1 MRTWTDREMER
12 DTGRDMDGNTDWDRY
27 KIKKVMRMPPMLH
40 KKSPNCCEKILSRNV
55 HTTKFFSL
63 TSYRAPAKIN
73 NLFLQELFVR
83 YHTGGSMKLNA
94 CILHLAHMV
103 YL

>member
-1 MRTWTDREMER
+1 M
-12 DTGRDMDGNTDWDRY
+12 NIHI
-27 KIKKVMRMPPMLH
+27 KIFASIR
-40 KKSPNCCEKILSRNV
+40 
-55 HTTKFFSL
+55 F
-63 TSYRAPAKIN
+63 
-73 NLFLQELFVR
+73 NLFQNIHFDTKAILKKEIFAPICFNLLQNIRFEHVVNLKDEIFTSICYLFTVTVR